1 MRSALLI
8 LLYLLRDTLHRW
20 LIRCSSPVARFL
32 VVFFLSFC
40 GLVFLSSYVLS
51 VEMLQKQ
58 IARTGGNL
66 LVAAELLPPGSV
78 HGSGHGLLIPR
89 PHEYEFHV
97 FHEPYAVGVVENQPY
112 PLVEYMPDAAG
123 LFPLIRHNG
132 LFFHSDRAGCK
143 AGMPIDVEIDAH
155 RLQAVCLPCVPLFSI
170 LYPNGALFFPY
181 GALPQ
186 VWGDGFV
193 RKYVLKFPHP
203 NYRMI
208 ERWDNI
214 LSAIAKWDKKHIST
228 VDSKQLLQELANL
241 ERSQYHFRVGVSAGI
256 AFILCILLTAVSS
269 LEFRHN
275 EYVYALMGSFGV
287 SRLTLFFTFV
297 AENLVLVALGFSS
310 ALLCVWC
317 SRDYLTS
324 ELYRLPE
331 LKLSLRALENDIRT
345 FCLAFAICIPVSCLP
360 ILAAVCRPI
369 GKILK

>member
-8 LLYLLRDTLHRW
+8 FLYLLRDTLHRW

-40 GLVFLSSYVLS
+40 GLVFLSSYALS

-58 IARTGGNL
+58 IARTGGDL
-66 LVAAELLPPGSV
+66 LVAVESLPPGSV
-78 HGSGHGLLIPR
+78 HDVGHSLLIPR
-89 PHEYEFHV
+89 PHEYEFHL
-97 FHEPYAVGVVENQPY
+97 FHEPYAVGVVEGHPY
-112 PLVEYMPDAAG
+112 PLVEYMPDSAA
-123 LFPLIRHNG
+123 FFSPKHRNG
-132 LFFHSDRAGCK
+132 LFFHSDRAVRN

-155 RLQAVCLPCVPLFSI
+155 RLQAVCLPKVPLFSL

-186 VWGDGFV
+186 VWGDGFI
-193 RKYVLKFPHP
+193 RKYVLKFPHL
-203 NYRMI
+203 NYRSI
-208 ERWDNI
+208 ERWNNI
-214 LSAIAKWDKKHIST
+214 LSAIAQWDKKHIST
-228 VDSKQLLQELANL
+228 VDSKQLLLELANL
-241 ERSQYHFRVGVSAGI
+241 ERTQYRFRVGVSVGI
-256 AFILCILLTAVSS
+256 SFILCVLLTAVSS

-297 AENLVLVALGFSS
+297 AENCVLVTLGFLS
-310 ALLCVWC
+310 ALLCLWC
-317 SRDYLTS
+317 CRDYLTS
-324 ELYRLPE
+324 DLYRLPE
-331 LKLSLRALENDIRT
+331 LKLSLWTLENDIRT

-360 ILAAVCRPI
+360 ILASVCRPI